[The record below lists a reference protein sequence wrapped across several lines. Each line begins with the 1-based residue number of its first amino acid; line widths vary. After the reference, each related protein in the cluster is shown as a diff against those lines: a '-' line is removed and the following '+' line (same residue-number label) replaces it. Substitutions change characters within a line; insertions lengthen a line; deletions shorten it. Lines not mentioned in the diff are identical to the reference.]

1 MPPPHQCRASGDPNV
16 WRTFAAAVLM
26 ATAVAAALAATASV
40 SAAGQDASRV
50 VDEAARAMGIAGLSS
65 ITFTG
70 SAATGNFGQSRT
82 ISFGLASTAIRNYT
96 RTIDFTH
103 AGVARHRRHAAAG
116 RSADGRRRRAG
127 DARRLR
133 PVHHAGQRR
142 RGRSSC

>member
-1 MPPPHQCRASGDPNV
+1 M
-16 WRTFAAAVLM
+16 LI

-82 ISFGLASTAIRNYT
+82 ISFGLASTAIRNYM
-96 RTIDFTH
+96 RTIDFTTPASH
-103 AGVARHRRHAAAG
+103 ATGATLPPVQRGQPPPPKPATLGVYDQSITPANAGVGAAA
-116 RSADGRRRRAG
+116 R
-127 DARRLR
+127 
-133 PVHHAGQRR
+133 
-142 RGRSSC
+142 